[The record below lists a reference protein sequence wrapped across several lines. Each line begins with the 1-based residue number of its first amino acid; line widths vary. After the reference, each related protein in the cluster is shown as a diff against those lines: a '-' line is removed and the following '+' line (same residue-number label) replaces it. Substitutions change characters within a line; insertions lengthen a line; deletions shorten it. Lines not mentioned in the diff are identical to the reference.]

1 MKKWVLKAIVQ
12 KTISYLPYNNRVNY
26 IFQKYVTKGV
36 NLSDDYFYDRLG
48 HAQEH
53 LVSFRK
59 YTNKTIPENSLEIGT
74 GWYPVVPISF
84 FLCGVQKI
92 YSVDLVFLTSK
103 ERIKTTIGKFL
114 EGNKF
119 GKIKSYINYLPEKFI
134 ELESIY
140 NEIENLSL
148 DEILSRINVEYLI
161 GDARKLSLA
170 DNSIELVNSN
180 NTFEHIYPEILSPI
194 LAEFKRIVKKSG
206 GGNVTLY

>member
-1 MKKWVLKAIVQ
+1 MKKWILKAIVQ
-12 KTISYLPYNNRVNY
+12 KTISFLPYSNRINY

-36 NLSDDYFYDRLG
+36 NLSDDYFYDRLS

-53 LVSFRK
+53 LVSFKK
-59 YTNKTIPENSLEIGT
+59 YTNRTIPENSLEIGT

-84 FLCGVQKI
+84 FLWGVPKI
-92 YSVDLVFLTSK
+92 YSVDIVFLTSK
-103 ERIKTTIGKFL
+103 ERIKTTIGKFI

-148 DEILSRINVEYLI
+148 DEILSGLNIEYLI